1 MASIVS
7 GPGSSSTV
15 GVARQLV
22 ELRRQRDRL
31 MFRSLEQLALP
42 PEQRT
47 DLTGERLSLEARMET
62 IEAIILS
69 GSPVSLIEVAIQLM
83 VALQHVDA
91 LSPDQRPDPR
101 ETAETA
107 LLLERVMVAAIRRI
121 EAHEALDLARLGS
134 SFYLRGRAV
143 GENYEHLWAELVTTD
158 IDDTIQAFRQAG
170 EEHVM
175 NVPSEPTDDMV
186 MEVARRAG
194 GLTPE
199 VVRRVWLALANV
211 RA

>member
-15 GVARQLV
+15 GLARQLV

-42 PEQRT
+42 PDRRA
-47 DLTGERLSLEARMET
+47 DLTGERLSLEARMEAL
-62 IEAIILS
+62 EATILS
-69 GSPVSLIEVAIQLM
+69 GSPSSLVEVAVQMM
-83 VALQHVDA
+83 VALQHLDG
-91 LSPDQRPDPR
+91 LSPDQRPR
-101 ETAETA
+101 EDEVAETA
-107 LLLERVMVAAIRRI
+107 RLLERVMVAAIRRI

-143 GENYEHLWAELVTTD
+143 GENYEHLWAEVVATD
-158 IDDTIQAFRQAG
+158 MDDTIRAFREAG

-186 MEVARRAG
+186 MEVAKRAG
-194 GLTPE
+194 GLTPD